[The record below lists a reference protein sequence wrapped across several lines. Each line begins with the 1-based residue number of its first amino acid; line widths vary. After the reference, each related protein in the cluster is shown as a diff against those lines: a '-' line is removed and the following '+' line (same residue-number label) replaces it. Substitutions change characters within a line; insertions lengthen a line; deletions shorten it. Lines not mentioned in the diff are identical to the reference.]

1 MVRILSRLN
10 EFCTEYGIEYILTG
24 TAALEVM
31 GLPSSFKPG
40 DIDIKLIAPPRK
52 DHFGLLAQ
60 QQKLSGLDSKDYID
74 EGTRCF
80 SFYICGVKINALI
93 SDNYTRDEAL
103 ASSQAVELFDRE
115 RPRRFIVRVQ
125 KVNYALADKMALN
138 RIKDKEY
145 LLDVL
150 VGLTAFIH

>member
-10 EFCTEYGIEYILTG
+10 KFCTEHDIEFILTG

-31 GLPSSFKPG
+31 GLPTSFKPG
-40 DIDIKLIAPPRK
+40 DIDIKLIAPRK
-52 DHFGLLAQ
+52 DHFKLLAEQ
-60 QQKLSGLDSKDYID
+60 QRLSGLDSTDYTNENIH
-74 EGTRCF
+74 CF

-93 SDNYTRDEAL
+93 TDNYTRDEAL
-103 ASSQAVELFDRE
+103 ASSQAIELVDKE
-115 RPRRFIVRVQ
+115 TPCRFIVHVQ
-125 KVNYALADKMALN
+125 KVNYALADKMSLN

-150 VGLTAFIH
+150 AGLTAFIH

>member
-31 GLPSSFKPG
+31 GLPTSFKPR
-40 DIDIKLIAPPRK
+40 DIDIKLIAPRK
-52 DHFGLLAQ
+52 DHFDLLAQ
-60 QQKLSGLDSKDYID
+60 QQKLSGLDSKDYVD
-74 EGTRCF
+74 ENTRCF

-93 SDNYTRDEAL
+93 ANNYTRDEAL
-103 ASSQAVELFDRE
+103 TSSQAVELLDRE

-150 VGLTAFIH
+150 AGLTAFIH

>member
-31 GLPSSFKPG
+31 GLPTSFKPG
-40 DIDIKLIAPPRK
+40 DIDIKLIAPRK
-52 DHFGLLAQ
+52 DHFDLLAQ
-60 QQKLSGLDSKDYID
+60 QQKLSGLDSKDYVG

-80 SFYICGVKINALI
+80 SFYICGVKINALLT
-93 SDNYTRDEAL
+93 DNYTRDEAL
-103 ASSQAVELFDRE
+103 ASTQAVEFFDRE

-145 LLDVL
+145 LLNVL
-150 VGLTAFIH
+150 AGLTAFIH